1 MDGFK
6 FVDGAVIPV
15 SERIFRDK
23 PNRLMRAF
31 FNAQA
36 RGLELHPELLQLIRD
51 QTHLVSPAFR
61 RDPVVHQMFLE
72 ILKQRGAVAP
82 ILRQM
87 HEARFLG
94 AFIPAFKRITAQVQH
109 EFYHQFT
116 ADEHTLMC
124 LERLDDIWKDQ
135 SPPLRPYAEMFRQL
149 ERPDL
154 LYLALL
160 LHDTGKGDGPDHT
173 ESGARIAT
181 TVSRQLRLDE
191 PSARRVRF
199 LVRHHLDMV
208 SLSQK
213 RNLGDPQ
220 VIQTFAALVGDLENL
235 RALALLTVA
244 DSMGTSDKLWT
255 TFKDALLLTLFHR
268 TREHLEGQTGVVEET
283 ERAAAGGGGRPRRAA
298 RPRTRRDR
306 SALCAVAREL
316 FHARGRRRRAGGSRG
331 GP

>member
-1 MDGFK
+1 
-6 FVDGAVIPV
+6 
-15 SERIFRDK
+15 
-23 PNRLMRAF
+23 
-31 FNAQA
+31 
-36 RGLELHPELLQLIRD
+36 
-51 QTHLVSPAFR
+51 
-61 RDPVVHQMFLE
+61 
-72 ILKQRGAVAP
+72 
-82 ILRQM
+82 
-87 HEARFLG
+87 
-94 AFIPAFKRITAQVQH
+94 
-109 EFYHQFT
+109 
-116 ADEHTLMC
+116 MC

-135 SPPLRPYAEMFRQL
+135 SPSLRPYAAMFRQL

-220 VIQTFAALVGDLENL
+220 VIRTFAGLVGDLENL

-283 ERAAAGGGGRPRRAA
+283 ERVRLREEVAHAGPPGLEPDEIEAHFAQLPGSYFTHAVVDDVLADLGVVHEFLEAQVRGTAQPFEPVIRGSASESHGCSVVRCGTWDRRG
-298 RPRTRRDR
+298 
-306 SALCAVAREL
+306 VFARE
-316 FHARGRRRRAGGSRG
+316 
-331 GP
+331 